1 MRIRAAGLR
10 TKPLNLQKERIRAMN
25 REEADEYLYCA
36 MDIGQLLLQSGAEVN
51 RVEDTVARIMNAA
64 GVPDVEVFSITSTV
78 TATAHIGQL
87 QTITQMRRIYGVTTN
102 MQRISELNQL
112 SRDICSRHLK
122 PDEIRRRLA
131 DIRAEKPLNTRI
143 MILGYALVSGSF
155 ALFFGGD
162 TADCI
167 ASAMVGAL
175 LYLFERFLL
184 SRLTSNHLMTALL
197 WSAMGGLLA
206 QIAFTLGLGHHAD
219 LISIG
224 NIMLYIPGVA
234 FTNSIRDLF
243 IGDTITGVIRFLE
256 SLLLAAIIA
265 VGFTIT
271 TQLF

>member
-1 MRIRAAGLR
+1 
-10 TKPLNLQKERIRAMN
+10 
-25 REEADEYLYCA
+25 
-36 MDIGQLLLQSGAEVN
+36 
-51 RVEDTVARIMNAA
+51 
-64 GVPDVEVFSITSTV
+64 
-78 TATAHIGQL
+78 
-87 QTITQMRRIYGVTTN
+87 
-102 MQRISELNQL
+102 
-112 SRDICSRHLK
+112 
-122 PDEIRRRLA
+122 
-131 DIRAEKPLNTRI
+131 

-206 QIAFTLGLGHHAD
+206 QIAVTLGLGHHAD